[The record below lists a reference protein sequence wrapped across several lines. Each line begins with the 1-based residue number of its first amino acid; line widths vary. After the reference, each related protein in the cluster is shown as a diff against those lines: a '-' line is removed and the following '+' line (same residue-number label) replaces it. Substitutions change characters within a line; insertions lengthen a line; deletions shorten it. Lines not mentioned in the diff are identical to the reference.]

1 MEQAQRAPRN
11 GGQVKRIVGKIVL
24 QFVIAT
30 SHHLQIPHVLML
42 ASNLILQI
50 NSTEFCG
57 LNSNHGQYAIIQMPK
72 NRICS
77 TAYVVND
84 QSATCFPVIRTRD
97 ATAIWVTRWLQKDV
111 AKLHPNRMIATKPE
125 RPYGTRRIWQDKGG
139 GQPDVQY
146 LEIEIKIRRFL
157 MTLGAELK
165 NERVLV
171 Q

>member
-84 QSATCFPVIRTRD
+84 QSATCFPVIKTKD
-97 ATAIWVTRWLQKDV
+97 ITAYLN
-111 AKLHPNRMIATKPE
+111 ANMATKG
-125 RPYGTRRIWQDKGG
+125 RYGTASKHDDCNQARKTLWDKRI
-139 GQPDVQY
+139 
-146 LEIEIKIRRFL
+146 
-157 MTLGAELK
+157 
-165 NERVLV
+165 
-171 Q
+171 